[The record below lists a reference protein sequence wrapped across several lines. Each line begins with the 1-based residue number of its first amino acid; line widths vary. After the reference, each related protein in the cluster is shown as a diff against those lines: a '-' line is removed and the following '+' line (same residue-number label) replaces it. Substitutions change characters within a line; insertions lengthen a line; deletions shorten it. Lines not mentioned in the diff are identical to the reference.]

1 MTERGNHLTPDAVAA
16 EAPRLETAEGIFEAP
31 ELGAGDPKG
40 YFTAVFDVGQSRP
53 DFRGR
58 KSDVPVV
65 RLEYMPPQKDTPW
78 QVVVKVEDGHESYA
92 VTLYVRDSF
101 DERALEQLAKG
112 IHDFVTQY
120 KSQEVRGRLA
130 NIFGEMTRKVCN
142 PFASAMQSKRGEIR
156 PYLPY
161 DSEGPTNDHNLKDA
175 QWLAEHFKEQKDVD
189 VDQRGERIL
198 RATIGSKE
206 FEFLQ
211 SGDMYFV
218 LNNVPTIEV
227 MDAAISEGI
236 MTEKEK
242 GDFVSL
248 EEEAKLK
255 KQTVEQYQQKGVK
268 RGAEKDLRDIW
279 QNSGANYEYDAARRL
294 YYLEIAGEPVMDEFE
309 RDYIEL
315 LGTNA
320 ARYDHAVLEIGF
332 GMGIAGNAI
341 QKELVRQGD
350 LALQEGREANPTH
363 IIIEFNHA
371 VAEKAR
377 EWAKRQKIP
386 VVVLEGDWK
395 EKIKEIPKGILTG
408 ALADPYPLNLEEK
421 HKDAAMTLQE
431 IHERLRPGGV
441 ASIYADSQY
450 ALSPDHAAI
459 AKEAGYK
466 YIGTV
471 TTRFAKGGKN
481 TGEYYNPRLRMAM
494 PVFYKDGGT
503 GSANR
508 QAIELNDNGKRKL
521 VEKLFIDNPR
531 HFREKYFGVA

>member
-1 MTERGNHLTPDAVAA
+1 MYHKKTIIGSIA
-16 EAPRLETAEGIFEAP
+16 I
-31 ELGAGDPKG
+31 
-40 YFTAVFDVGQSRP
+40 
-53 DFRGR
+53 
-58 KSDVPVV
+58 
-65 RLEYMPPQKDTPW
+65 
-78 QVVVKVEDGHESYA
+78 VVVVLGVA
-92 VTLYVRDSF
+92 V
-101 DERALEQLAKG
+101 
-112 IHDFVTQY
+112 
-120 KSQEVRGRLA
+120 
-130 NIFGEMTRKVCN
+130 
-142 PFASAMQSKRGEIR
+142 
-156 PYLPY
+156 
-161 DSEGPTNDHNLKDA
+161 
-175 QWLAEHFKEQKDVD
+175 
-189 VDQRGERIL
+189 
-198 RATIGSKE
+198 
-206 FEFLQ
+206 
-211 SGDMYFV
+211 MYFV

-332 GMGIAGNAI
+332 GMGISGNAI

-395 EKIKEIPKGILTG
+395 EKIKEINGKKYFYRVVSIRTGKNVLGLKHESFSTIESHWGIF
-408 ALADPYPLNLEEK
+408 NLEEIPI
-421 HKDAAMTLQE
+421 KDLDVICIIPKPTSYVTQL
-431 IHERLRPGGV
+431 
-441 ASIYADSQY
+441 
-450 ALSPDHAAI
+450 LS
-459 AKEAGYK
+459 
-466 YIGTV
+466 
-471 TTRFAKGGKN
+471 
-481 TGEYYNPRLRMAM
+481 
-494 PVFYKDGGT
+494 
-503 GSANR
+503 
-508 QAIELNDNGKRKL
+508 
-521 VEKLFIDNPR
+521 
-531 HFREKYFGVA
+531 